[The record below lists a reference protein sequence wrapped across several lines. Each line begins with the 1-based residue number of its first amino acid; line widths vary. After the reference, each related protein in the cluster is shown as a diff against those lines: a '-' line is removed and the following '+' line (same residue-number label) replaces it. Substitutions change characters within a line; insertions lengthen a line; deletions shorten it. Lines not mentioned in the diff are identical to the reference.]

1 MPKHHFIYIS
11 FLLFVG
17 LSCSSEKRTK
27 KYQVGFSQC
36 CDDPWRDIMNQ
47 EMQRELAFYPEIDLK
62 LRVASNNSETQ
73 TAQIKELLHAGIDL
87 LIVSPNEEEPLTEV
101 INEVFNA
108 GIPVILIDRKTNSE
122 KYSAYIGADNNQ
134 IGETAATYIANE
146 FKEKGHII
154 ELQLGMT
161 MTPAKERSR
170 GFQNVISHYPD
181 MKIMEKVEMKA
192 GIDSLKVDFLGALKA
207 HPSTNIIFAHNDFL
221 AENAYKWAEEI
232 GLSEKL
238 YFVGVDGI
246 PGIGKGIQAI
256 EDGTLNA
263 SLLYPTGGAEA
274 IRLSVSI
281 LNNLPFERKNLLQ
294 TIVINQGNAR
304 ILHLQ
309 MKKVESLQKNI
320 EAQLK
325 IVNDLNHIYRNQQVY
340 IIVLISIL
348 LLAIVLGLFLY
359 KSLKSKELINE
370 NLEIKN
376 KEAYEQQQQILQ
388 ISHELEQATQAK
400 VDFFTNISHEFRTPL
415 TLILGYLEGLISVSN
430 VSTKDARQDLS
441 MVRKNALRLLRLVNQ
456 LMDFRKIESGKMSV
470 RASENDLIAFSENIV
485 KAYQK
490 MANKR
495 NIDLQFFAT
504 EKELITWFDV
514 NMIDK
519 VLFNLLSNAFK
530 FTNDGG
536 KIKVNILKDTIT
548 ERAILIVEDNGKG
561 MTKESVEH
569 AFEQF
574 YQDPNNNKARGSGLG
589 LSLSKELVHLHKG
602 EIELWSEL
610 NKGTRFEIRLPLGK
624 AHLKPEQC
632 LEDRPDYF
640 SYEEFLFFEEDK
652 KVPSKNV
659 DAPSSIEQNLLI
671 IEDNHEVRA
680 FLKKHFEK
688 TYNIFEAENGNKGL
702 DMAFELIPDLIIS
715 DILMPGKDGL
725 ALTRIFKSDLR
736 TSHIPIILLTAQN
749 TMEQKIVGVQTGA
762 DAYLSKPFNL
772 VFLEEIIK
780 NLIEGRENLRKQY
793 SGVLKL
799 GKLPNSLNNLDQQ
812 FLRNFTSY
820 IENNYAD
827 ANLNVER
834 MSEEFGLSRV
844 HLYRKVK
851 ALLGESVNDYIQ
863 HIRLKKACQ
872 LLLEQQW
879 TVAEIAYKVGYSSPS
894 YFATAFKNR
903 YACSPTEY
911 KDKNLK

>member
-1 MPKHHFIYIS
+1 MPYRFFF
-11 FLLFVG
+11 FLLF
-17 LSCSSEKRTK
+17 LSFFSCTQEKHTK
-27 KYQVGFSQC
+27 KYRIGFSQC

-47 EMQRELAFYPEIDLK
+47 EMQRELAFYPEIEFK
-62 LRVASNNSETQ
+62 LQVASNNSETQ
-73 TAQIKELLHAGIDL
+73 TAQIKKLLQSGIDL
-87 LIVSPNEEEPLTEV
+87 LIVSPNEAEPLTEIV
-101 INEVFNA
+101 NEVHKS

-122 KYSAYIGADNNQ
+122 QYTAYIGADNNQ
-134 IGETAATYIANE
+134 IGETVATYLANE
-146 FKEKGHII
+146 FKEKGQII

-170 GFQNVISHYPD
+170 GFENVISHYPE

-192 GIDSLKVDFLGALKA
+192 GLDSLKKYFLKA
-207 HPSTNIIFAHNDFL
+207 IKTHPSTNIVFAHNDFL

-232 GLSEKL
+232 GLSEKIF
-238 YFVGVDGI
+238 FVGIDGI
-246 PGIGKGIQAI
+246 PGIGKGIQAV

-263 SLLYPTGGAEA
+263 SLLYPTGGGEA
-274 IRLSVSI
+274 IRLSIAI

-294 TIVINQGNAR
+294 TIIINQGNAR

-325 IVNDLNHIYRNQQVY
+325 AVNDLNTIYRNQQMY
-340 IIVLISIL
+340 IIVLILSL
-348 LLAIVLGLFLY
+348 LLAVVLGAILY
-359 KSLKSKELINE
+359 KSLKSKELVNR

-376 KEAYEQQQQILQ
+376 KEALEQQQQILQ
-388 ISHELEQATQAK
+388 ISNELEQATKAK

-415 TLILGYLEGLISVSN
+415 TLILGYLEGLISVSSLN
-430 VSTKDARQDLS
+430 TKDARQDLG

-456 LMDFRKIESGKMSV
+456 LMDFRKIESSKMSV
-470 RASENDLIAFSENIV
+470 RVSENDLIGFSDDIV

-490 MANKR
+490 MATKR
-495 NIDLQFFAT
+495 NIELQIYSN
-504 EKELITWFDV
+504 EKSLNTWFDV

-530 FTNDGG
+530 FTADGG
-536 KIKVNILKDTIT
+536 KIKVSISKDALT
-548 ERAILIVEDNGKG
+548 EQAVLTVEDNGKG
-561 MTKESVEH
+561 MTKESIEH

-624 AHLKPEQC
+624 THFRPEQC
-632 LEDRPDYF
+632 LEEKPDYF
-640 SYEEFLFFEEDK
+640 SYEEFLFIEEDK
-652 KVPSKNV
+652 KIIPNV
-659 DAPSSIEQNLLI
+659 SNMPLSIEQTLLI
-671 IEDNHEVRA
+671 IEDNHEIRA

-688 TYNIFEAENGNKGL
+688 LYHIYEAADGNKGL
-702 DMAFELIPDLIIS
+702 DLAFEITPDLIIA

-725 ALTRIFKSDLR
+725 TLARTFKSDLR
-736 TSHIPIILLTAQN
+736 TSHIPVVLLTARN
-749 TMEQKIVGVQTGA
+749 TMEQKIEGVQAGA
-762 DAYLSKPFNL
+762 DAYVTKPFNL
-772 VFLEEIIK
+772 VFLSEIIK

-799 GKLPNSLNNLDQQ
+799 GKLPNDLNNLDQQ
-812 FLRNFTSY
+812 FLRKFTHY
-820 IENNYAD
+820 IESNYAD
-827 ANLNVER
+827 TNMNVER
-834 MSEEFGLSRV
+834 MSEQFGLSRV

-863 HIRLKKACQ
+863 HVRLKKACQ
-872 LLLEQQW
+872 FLLEQQW
-879 TVAEIAYKVGYSSPS
+879 TVSEIAYKVGYSSPS

-911 KDKNLK
+911 KEAQLRK